1 MAAHFAILQN
11 FVNGFSREHSSIMK
25 LCVLLLAV
33 LALLA
38 HAAAFVPAPASF
50 SVLQRSTQLQKCAI
64 EHSTARRQALT
75 QTMQSARA
83 VSAAAIGL
91 AVVSA
96 AAPALAA
103 VPEWIAPTRLV
114 LDPALIYLEFAFV
127 CRIVLSW
134 YPKIDLNK
142 TPQNLVAWPTEPLLK
157 PTRAVVPPAFGVD
170 VSPIVWVMIMSFLR
184 EVLLGQQGVLTL
196 LAQKG

>member
-1 MAAHFAILQN
+1 
-11 FVNGFSREHSSIMK
+11 MK
-25 LCVLLLAV
+25 LSALLLAA
-33 LALLA
+33 LAILA
-38 HAAAFVPAPASF
+38 HVTAFIPAPVSQCT
-50 SVLQRSTQLQKCAI
+50 LQRSTQLQKGAH
-64 EHSTARRQALT
+64 EHSSTRRQALT
-75 QTMQSARA
+75 QTMSLQHSARA

-96 AAPALAA
+96 ASPALAA

-134 YPKIDLNK
+134 YPKMDLNRL
-142 TPQNLVAWPTEPLLK
+142 PLNLVAWPTEPLLK

-170 VSPIVWVMIMSFLR
+170 VSPIVWVLLLSFLR

>member
-1 MAAHFAILQN
+1 
-11 FVNGFSREHSSIMK
+11 
-25 LCVLLLAV
+25 
-33 LALLA
+33 
-38 HAAAFVPAPASF
+38 
-50 SVLQRSTQLQKCAI
+50 
-64 EHSTARRQALT
+64 LT
-75 QTMQSARA
+75 QTMSLQHSARA

-96 AAPALAA
+96 ASPALAA

-134 YPKIDLNK
+134 YPKMDLNRL
-142 TPQNLVAWPTEPLLK
+142 PLNLVAWPTEPLLK

-170 VSPIVWVMIMSFLR
+170 VSPIVWVLLLSFLR